1 MKVTSTPYLD
11 WFDLPKDHDQ
21 KVLHTRLLELSQWDF
36 IKNLLSNGPHI
47 EGDHNK
53 IPNASFFCLQI
64 LAFWLSWTRKLYSK
78 DGILNLS
85 KELLNTL
92 KKWKESVVV
101 AEEKELIT
109 KLYEDFIRF
118 PPAEDMDGHR
128 VKVNNN
134 ALNNNKNNNSIDGG
148 ADIIEI

>member
-1 MKVTSTPYLD
+1 M
-11 WFDLPKDHDQ
+11 
-21 KVLHTRLLELSQWDF
+21 ELSQWDF

-92 KKWKESVVV
+92 KKWKESVMK
-101 AEEKELIT
+101 AIL
-109 KLYEDFIRF
+109 
-118 PPAEDMDGHR
+118 
-128 VKVNNN
+128 
-134 ALNNNKNNNSIDGG
+134 
-148 ADIIEI
+148 

>member
-11 WFDLPKDHDQ
+11 WFDLPKDHEQ

-92 KKWKESVVV
+92 KKTRHTYNIHLVT
-101 AEEKELIT
+101 A
-109 KLYEDFIRF
+109 F
-118 PPAEDMDGHR
+118 PA
-128 VKVNNN
+128 
-134 ALNNNKNNNSIDGG
+134 
-148 ADIIEI
+148 